1 MASIRAK
8 VRDRTT
14 RHLVGLSLET
24 VVADLNPVLRGW
36 AAYFRHGN
44 SSQKF
49 GIVNSYVNER
59 LAIFASKK
67 HGLHGRNW
75 GARFNHEWATAL
87 GVYRLPRTAYY
98 GSAHALR

>member
-8 VRDRTT
+8 VKERTA
-14 RHLVGLSLET
+14 RRFVGSSLES

-36 AAYFRHGN
+36 AASFRHGN

-49 GIVNSYVNER
+49 GAVNGYVNER
-59 LAIFASKK
+59 MAIFASKK

-75 GARFNHEWATAL
+75 ATRFNHGWCTSL
-87 GVYRLPRTAYY
+87 GVYRLTGTVHK
-98 GSAHALR
+98 GSAHARR